1 MRVDVAV
8 VPAALGPVA
17 LAGAT
22 ALVIDVLRAS
32 TSIVTALANGCAG
45 VVPVAEPDEAR
56 RRAAAMPG
64 ALVAGE
70 RKGDP
75 LEGFDLGNSPLEF
88 TRERVGGRMVFL
100 TTTNG
105 TGALLA
111 ARSASAIGVAA
122 FVNAVA
128 AAEWALAA
136 GRDLVIAC
144 AGDAGRRSLEDEV
157 CAGLIAESVRG
168 ARPDVVLAPE
178 AEELAGTARAY
189 AKDLGRLAQDSPWAR
204 KLGNRGR
211 GADLAFC
218 LTLDTVSLVPVYR
231 PNVDRIVSAPG
242 L

>member
-8 VPAALGPVA
+8 LPAALGPTA

-32 TSIVTALANGCAG
+32 TSIITALANGCAG

-56 RRAAAMPG
+56 RRAAEIPG

-70 RKGDP
+70 RRGDP
-75 LEGFDLGNSPLEF
+75 LEGFHLGNSPLEF
-88 TRERVGGRMVFL
+88 TRERVGGRTVFL
-100 TTTNG
+100 TTSNG

-111 ARSASAIGVAA
+111 VRGAAAIGVAA
-122 FVNAVA
+122 FVNAGA
-128 AAEWALAA
+128 AAAWALAA
-136 GRDLVIAC
+136 GRGLVIAC
-144 AGDAGRRSLEDEV
+144 AGDVGQRSLEDEV
-157 CAGLIAESVRG
+157 CAGLIVEQVRA
-168 ARPDVVLAPE
+168 ARPEAVLGPE
-178 AEELAGTARAY
+178 AEALAGQARPY

-211 GADLAFC
+211 GADLAAC
-218 LTLDTVSLVPVYR
+218 LTLDTTSLVPIYR
-231 PNVDRIVSAPG
+231 PNVDRIVAATG